1 MTMQSGTERN
11 RLVTPPK
18 TLGARSERG
27 QTLIITALG
36 MVILIALV
44 GLVIDGG
51 HAWGKLRQTQ
61 NGSDS
66 VAKAGAVV
74 IQHMLAEIGSPTD
87 GDVCQAVEGAADVN
101 DVELVTAEY
110 TNAYGTVL
118 GPVGPCSSGASI
130 MAGAQGVKA
139 TTRQVFDTFLGGV
152 VGIPTFTA
160 QTDTTAVVGAEQI
173 VCPAAAG
180 CGALPVTFPQSGEI
194 CDNTEAEF
202 TIAEDN
208 GDLVYDPYE
217 LLAEGTLLNASNLA
231 IIPLCPDNPGSVG
244 WLDFGCGNLA
254 EHIEN
259 PCNGSIP
266 IPSWEQTHTGNINC
280 CEGEL
285 EAKTGSLVG
294 VAEDEDQVVAI
305 PIHDFTCNVDLADDA
320 PTTAC
325 SSYPDWSG
333 EGNNNFFHMNF
344 WIGFKLD
351 EANTSGSDTPCES
364 DPGTPKMVNPGG
376 GLGCLKGWIIDRYD
390 SPGSIEL
397 GPINPGDPVT
407 TGIVLIE

>member
-1 MTMQSGTERN
+1 MERN
-11 RLVTPPK
+11 RQMTPPK
-18 TLGARSERG
+18 ALASSSERG
-27 QTLIITALG
+27 QTLIITALS
-36 MVILIALV
+36 MLILIGLV

-61 NGSDS
+61 NGADS
-66 VAKAGAVV
+66 VAKAGTVV
-74 IQHMLAEIGSPTD
+74 IQHMLAQIGSPND
-87 GDVCQAVEGAADVN
+87 GTVGCAVENAADVN
-101 DVELVTAEY
+101 DVELVKAEY
-110 TNAYGTVL
+110 TDAFGAVL
-118 GPVGPCSSGASI
+118 ADVGSCSSTANI
-130 MAGAQGVKA
+130 FPGAQGVKA

-160 QTDTTAVVGAEQI
+160 ETDATAVVGTEQN

-180 CGALPVTFPQSGEI
+180 CGALPVTFPQVGEI
-194 CDNTEAEF
+194 CDDTEFVF
-202 TIAEDN
+202 TIGEDD
-208 GDLVYDPYE
+208 GDGVWEPYE
-217 LLAEGTLLNASNLA
+217 LLDEDDVLDASNLA

-280 CEGEL
+280 CEDEL
-285 EAKTGSLVG
+285 NDKTGSLVG

-305 PIHDFTCNVDLADDA
+305 PIHDNTCSGQPADDD
-320 PTTAC
+320 PTCESIDAE
-325 SSYPDWSG
+325 WSG
-333 EGNNNFFHMNF
+333 NGDNNFFHMNF

-351 EANTSGSDTPCES
+351 DANTSGSDTSCETA
-364 DPGTPKMVNPGG
+364 PGTPRMVNPGG
-376 GLGCLKGWIIDRYD
+376 GLGCLKGWIVDRYD
-390 SPGSIEL
+390 SPGAIEL